1 MRINAHG
8 HILPEPYQIP
18 KFLKE
23 KKLFWIDDNKKFMR
37 QGDWSRPING
47 TGFFVK
53 EKIEWMSKYNIDHAV
68 MLCLSQLYCN
78 GWNKKDCI
86 DAIRFQNDFNASI
99 QNDFPHR
106 FTCGFVVQPLYMD
119 HALSEIDR
127 CVNQLKLKVL
137 CLPTHFLNA
146 SGEWLS
152 IAEIDVDPIF

>member
-8 HILPEPYQIP
+8 HILPEPSQIP

-53 EKIEWMSKYNIDHAV
+53 EKIDWMSKYNIDHAV

-86 DAIRFQNDFNASI
+86 DAIRFRMILMHQYKMI
-99 QNDFPHR
+99 
-106 FTCGFVVQPLYMD
+106 
-119 HALSEIDR
+119 
-127 CVNQLKLKVL
+127 
-137 CLPTHFLNA
+137 FLIY
-146 SGEWLS
+146 LL
-152 IAEIDVDPIF
+152 VDL